1 MRLVSRTGGIHSYGE
16 ERDSLAGQVCQPLL
30 TKTAGN
36 GHRFPVSIVVHHQ
49 AHRLM
54 KIGKRSGHLPAG
66 PESHEMHGTD
76 FRLVTVTL
84 FKLAVHSLSC
94 SVDADRMAAV
104 QPHES
109 IEPLLHRG
117 LVGNLNQE
125 GGTEFVFRR

>member
-1 MRLVSRTGGIHSYGE
+1 MEKTGG
-16 ERDSLAGQVCQPLL
+16 LAGQVCQPLL
-30 TKTAGN
+30 TKTARN

-54 KIGKRSGHLPAG
+54 KIGKSSGHLPAG
-66 PESHEMHGTD
+66 MESHEMHGTD
-76 FRLVTVTL
+76 FRLVTVTV
-84 FKLAVHSLSC
+84 FKLPVHSLSC
-94 SVDADRMAAV
+94 SVDANCMAAV

-125 GGTEFVFRR
+125 SGTELVFRR